1 MRSLVL
7 FALLLVA
14 APSATAQIL
23 FQGGSFQTSVA
34 ANTPGCSDDLGG
46 GVGVSPATASCV
58 TGGYA
63 AVANGAAG
71 FSTHPNG
78 GEVTASGEA
87 TATSVGPPS
96 QGQSSA
102 NSTNNAGANWKLSV
116 PTHYSLVTDIS
127 GGAFVN
133 FSGPGVAFPPP
144 PSGIL
149 TGVDYGLNASVAVS
163 ATARDSN
170 GAETVTAVPQ
180 AGAIVVTFAEV
191 NSPTLIMGTVLAGGS
206 PMPSLLI
213 EALEGPVV
221 VATTR
226 TGNDSSYLLDDLPA
240 SVTLRIS
247 DPTNVFA
254 SETSSLLFPP
264 TTFDADLEMNPSVP
278 VLSDAL
284 LSGLA
289 LLLALMG
296 ITHIRFAK
304 T

>member
-1 MRSLVL
+1 MRSPVL
-7 FALLLVA
+7 FALLLIA
-14 APSATAQIL
+14 APGATAQIL
-23 FQGGSFQTSVA
+23 FQSGSFQTSVG
-34 ANTPGCSDDLGG
+34 ANTPGCSDPGG
-46 GVGVSPATASCV
+46 DVGVSPATASCV

-63 AVANGAAG
+63 AVASGAAG
-71 FSTHPNG
+71 FSTHPSG
-78 GEVTASGEA
+78 GQVTVSGEA
-87 TATSVGPPS
+87 AATSVGPPS
-96 QGQSSA
+96 QDQSSA
-102 NSTNNAGANWKLSV
+102 HSTNNAGANWKLSV
-116 PTHYSLVTDIS
+116 PTHYSLVTEIS

-149 TGVDYGLNASVAVS
+149 TGVDYGLNASVAMS

-180 AGAIVVTFAEV
+180 AATITVTFAEA

-206 PMPSLLI
+206 PMPNLLI
-213 EALEGPVV
+213 EALDGLAV

-226 TGNDSSYLLDDLPA
+226 TGSDSSYLLDGLPA

-247 DPTNVFA
+247 DPASIFA

-264 TTFDADLEMNPSVP
+264 ATFDADLEMNPSVP
-278 VLSDAL
+278 ILRDPL
-284 LSGLA
+284 LAGLA
-289 LLLALMG
+289 LLLALIA
-296 ITHIRFAK
+296 ITHVRFVK